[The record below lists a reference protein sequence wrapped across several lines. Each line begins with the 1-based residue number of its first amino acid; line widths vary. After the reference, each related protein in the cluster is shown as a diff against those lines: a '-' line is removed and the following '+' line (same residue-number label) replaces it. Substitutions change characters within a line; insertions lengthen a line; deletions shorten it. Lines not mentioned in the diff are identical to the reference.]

1 MRTPYLAAAFV
12 AGAVL
17 AGCSKPEPAAGAPSP
32 DVVTV
37 DSAKTTADSAT
48 AVAVPDSAT
57 KVTDSTMVHDSM
69 SSTKDSA
76 STVVP
81 DSVAK
86 P

>member
-1 MRTPYLAAAFV
+1 MRTVYLAAAFV

-48 AVAVPDSAT
+48 VPDSAT
-57 KVTDSTMVHDSM
+57 KAPDSTVVHDSM
-69 SSTKDSA
+69 SSMKDSA
-76 STVVP
+76 ATTVP
-81 DSVAK
+81 DSVTK

>member
-1 MRTPYLAAAFV
+1 MRTVYLAAAFA
-12 AGAVL
+12 AGAIL

-48 AVAVPDSAT
+48 AAVPDSAT
-57 KVTDSTMVHDSM
+57 QPPDSAVVHDSM

-76 STVVP
+76 GTTVP
-81 DSVAK
+81 DSVTK